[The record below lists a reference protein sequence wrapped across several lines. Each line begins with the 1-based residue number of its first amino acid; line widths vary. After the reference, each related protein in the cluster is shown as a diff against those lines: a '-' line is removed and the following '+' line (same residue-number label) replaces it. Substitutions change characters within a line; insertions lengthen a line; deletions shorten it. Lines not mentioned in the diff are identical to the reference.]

1 MGLFLRLGRA
11 GCDPAS
17 PRSVFIVFSC
27 SGKAEHFHFAACKV
41 LLLSCSV
48 KDEPSSSRRSWEF
61 DRWTLFFFLSLT
73 WFPCVLTAPASWRA
87 GGQRDSA
94 DSLCLSV
101 ADNWCSV
108 SQPVGQIRLIRLAW
122 NKARAKASQR
132 LGQAWP
138 G

>member
-17 PRSVFIVFSC
+17 RRNVFIVFSC

-61 DRWTLFFFLSLT
+61 DRWTFLFFFISDLVSLRIN
-73 WFPCVLTAPASWRA
+73 RA
-87 GGQRDSA
+87 GVLVR
-94 DSLCLSV
+94 
-101 ADNWCSV
+101 
-108 SQPVGQIRLIRLAW
+108 R
-122 NKARAKASQR
+122 RAEGFR
-132 LGQAWP
+132 R
-138 G
+138 